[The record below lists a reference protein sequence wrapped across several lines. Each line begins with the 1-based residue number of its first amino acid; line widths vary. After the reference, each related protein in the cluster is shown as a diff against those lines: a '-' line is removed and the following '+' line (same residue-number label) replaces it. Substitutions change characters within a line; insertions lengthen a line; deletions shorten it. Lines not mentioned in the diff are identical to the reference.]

1 MWNHTVAILIGG
13 QSKRMGSPK
22 HLVELPNGKTMLE
35 QMLDFALRTADNVV
49 ISGGDVDGYISIHD
63 NREKQGPVSGIEALL
78 SSNLDEK
85 YLIVGCDMPLL
96 KPKDVEQL
104 LQTDCCSLFV
114 CNDNVFGLPVC
125 IKSDVLPVCTAYLDS
140 GGRSIRGFIE
150 EIPHKKINID
160 PSKKHILTSVNS
172 IVDINTGFSN

>member
-63 NREKQGPVSGIEALL
+63 NREKQGPVSGIEASSTHPCVLSDWYKSSSHSYLL
-78 SSNLDEK
+78 
-85 YLIVGCDMPLL
+85 V
-96 KPKDVEQL
+96 
-104 LQTDCCSLFV
+104 
-114 CNDNVFGLPVC
+114 
-125 IKSDVLPVCTAYLDS
+125 AS
-140 GGRSIRGFIE
+140 G
-150 EIPHKKINID
+150 
-160 PSKKHILTSVNS
+160 
-172 IVDINTGFSN
+172 